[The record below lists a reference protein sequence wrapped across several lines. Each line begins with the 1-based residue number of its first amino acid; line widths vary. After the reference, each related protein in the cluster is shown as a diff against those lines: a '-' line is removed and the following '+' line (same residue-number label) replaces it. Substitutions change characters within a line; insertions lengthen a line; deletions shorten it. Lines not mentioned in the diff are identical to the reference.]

1 MVHMEVGYMNLK
13 NNPLA
18 PKPLLKW
25 LMGDVANIGWRSL
38 GCAIRHAWA
47 QYGYQVDYAVCFNNI
62 KRVKIENALV
72 DIQAPKI
79 ELVDQQA
86 YRPGSA
92 SRFGWK
98 FFPLKLLHG
107 RRELWMDNDLVLY
120 RRHPLIDEFLFGRQE
135 RFLFVEDANR
145 WYGPPALDKA
155 LPPGRGISA
164 GMLGIPAIELDGLS
178 DSYHAKMKELGIPN
192 ELTHFTNPN
201 IDVVGCE
208 NASVAILR
216 LAIDGDSLCISHDDI
231 PVGSAIQAGAT
242 SAYGMHFTGLNRGAK
257 AELLSAFERICS
269 P

>member
-1 MVHMEVGYMNLK
+1 MAVGNMSPKKNL
-13 NNPLA
+13 LA

-38 GCAIRHAWA
+38 VCAIKHAWE

-62 KRVKIENALV
+62 KRIKIETALI
-72 DIQAPKI
+72 DIRSPRI
-79 ELVDQQA
+79 EFVDQQSH
-86 YRPGSA
+86 RPGSA

-98 FFPLKLLHG
+98 FFPLKLRHG

-120 RRHPLIDEFLFGRQE
+120 RRHPLIDEFLFGQQE
-135 RFLFVEDANR
+135 RFLFVEDASR

-164 GMLGIPAIELDGLS
+164 GMFGIPAIDLDRLS
-178 DSYHAKMKELGIPN
+178 DSYRAKMRELGIPD
-192 ELTHFTNPN
+192 ELTHFTNSN

-216 LAIDGDSLCISHDDI
+216 LAIDGDSLCISHGDI
-231 PVGSAIQAGAT
+231 PVGSAIQAGAIG
-242 SAYGMHFTGLNRGAK
+242 AYGMHFTGLNRNAK
-257 AELLSAFERICS
+257 PELLSAFERICS
-269 P
+269 PLR